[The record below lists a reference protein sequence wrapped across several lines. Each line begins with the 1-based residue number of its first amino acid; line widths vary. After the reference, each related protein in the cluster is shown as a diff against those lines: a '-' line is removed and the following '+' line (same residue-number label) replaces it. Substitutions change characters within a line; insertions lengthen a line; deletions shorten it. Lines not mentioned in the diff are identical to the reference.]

1 MNRLFKTFFLFLIIA
16 VLFLINSCGLGGGS
30 ANLKEILNKI
40 PSSSTLVSIIDMEQM
55 MKKMDYQ
62 EFKKSEIFKSML
74 KEAKTEELKKILE
87 NPEISGISINS
98 QFGMY
103 VDIKSND
110 DYVVGFILPIKSIKD
125 FEAQIEKT
133 AKEEKSPFKNI
144 KKEAKFKFVEEKSDD
159 TNLGIAWNDKM
170 LIMNV
175 SSKSPL
181 KELFV
186 KNFESNVKE
195 SILSNK
201 EFKAE
206 NAKGHDVLFWAQT
219 APIIKLLK
227 EDKQISKSL
236 KQIAYLGLTE
246 KALEENSFS
255 IYCDFKKA
263 EMESGMTFSMSEEL
277 KKEYGSIFKNN
288 VSTDFTKFFPK
299 KDMVGLSM
307 LALDLGAVNQV
318 LKNRGFDG
326 LINMFIGEMGLTVED
341 FTKGLKGE
349 IAFANYLDSSSKD
362 MIQSQKMVLAIAMK
376 DPAFIDK
383 LVDLASKSG
392 MGAVKKSGKRYISSM
407 SDKVQGIMVDN
418 VFIISTDISIID
430 KIEKGGFSGND
441 AIAKADFDK
450 IKDGW
455 LSNYVD
461 YIQMFA
467 AINESTGSSLGL
479 NLGYNK
485 VLKKISD
492 YNELEY
498 STSVVSSKDA
508 KFNIYF
514 KNKEDNSLKTI
525 MKLLDKIYLEREE
538 IKNQMDELNKPDEKL
553 IYQ

>member
-1 MNRLFKTFFLFLIIA
+1 MNRLFKVFFLFLLIT
-16 VLFLINSCGLGGGS
+16 VSFLVNSCGSGSGS
-30 ANLKEILNKI
+30 ANLKEILKKI
-40 PSSSTLVSIIDMEQM
+40 PATSTLVSIIDMEQM

-103 VDIKSND
+103 MDVKSSD
-110 DYVVGFILPIKSIKD
+110 DYVIGFILPIKNIKD

-144 KKEAKFKFVEEKSDD
+144 KKEAKFKFVEEKFEDN
-159 TNLGIAWNDKM
+159 NLGVAWNEKM

-175 SSKSPL
+175 SSKSSL

-186 KNFESNVKE
+186 KNFESKEKE

-206 NAKGHDVLFWAQT
+206 NAKGHDILFWAQT
-219 APIIKLLK
+219 APIVKLLK
-227 EDKQISKSL
+227 EDKQISRSL

-246 KALEENSFS
+246 KALEDNNFS
-255 IYCDFKKA
+255 IYCDFKKG
-263 EMESGMTFSMSEEL
+263 EMESGMTFSMSDEL
-277 KKEYGSIFKNN
+277 KKEYGSIFGKK
-288 VSTDFTKFFPK
+288 VSTDFSKFFPK

-326 LINMFIGEMGLTVED
+326 LINMFISEMGLTLED

-349 IAFANYLDSSSKD
+349 IAFANYIDPSSKD
-362 MIQSQKMVLAIAMK
+362 IIQSQKMVLAIALNN
-376 DPAFIDK
+376 PVFIDK
-383 LVDLASKSG
+383 LVDMASKSG

-418 VFIISTDISIID
+418 VFVISTDISIID
-430 KIEKGGFSGND
+430 KIEKGGFGGNE
-441 AIAKADFDK
+441 AIAKADYDK

-461 YIQMFA
+461 YIQMVA
-467 AINESTGSSLGL
+467 SLSETSGSTLGL
-479 NLGYNK
+479 DTDYNK
-485 VLKKISD
+485 ILKKISD

-498 STSVVSSKDA
+498 STSVLSDKET

-514 KNKEDNSLKTI
+514 KNKENNSLKTI
-525 MKLLDKIYLEREE
+525 IKLLDKIYLERED
-538 IKNQMDELNKPDEKL
+538 IKNQLDKFSKPEEKL
-553 IYQ
+553 IFQ

>member
-1 MNRLFKTFFLFLIIA
+1 MNRLINAFFLFLMIA
-16 VLFLINSCGLGGGS
+16 VSFLIISCGSGSGS
-30 ANLKEILNKI
+30 ANLKEILKKI
-40 PSSSTLVSIIDMEQM
+40 PSSSTMVSIIDMDQM

-103 VDIKSND
+103 VDVKSAD
-110 DYVVGFILPIKSIKD
+110 DYVIGFILPIKSIKD

-144 KKEAKFKFVEEKSDD
+144 KKESKFKFVEEK
-159 TNLGIAWNDKM
+159 TEGNNIGIAWNDKM
-170 LIMNV
+170 LIMNI
-175 SSKSPL
+175 SSKSAL

-186 KNFESNVKE
+186 KNFESNEKE

-201 EFKAE
+201 EFKVE
-206 NAKGHDVLFWAQT
+206 NAKGHDILFWAQT
-219 APIIKLLK
+219 APIMKLLK
-227 EDKQISKSL
+227 EDKQISRSL

-246 KALEENSFS
+246 KALEDNSFS

-263 EMESGMTFSMSEEL
+263 EMESGMTYSMSEEL
-277 KKEYGSIFKNN
+277 TKEYGSIFSKKI
-288 VSTDFTKFFPK
+288 STDFTKFFPK
-299 KDMVGLSM
+299 KDLVGLSM
-307 LALDLGAVNQV
+307 LALDLKAVNQV

-326 LINMFIGEMGLTVED
+326 LINMFIGEMGLTIED
-341 FTKGLKGE
+341 FTNGLKGE
-349 IAFANYLDSSSKD
+349 IAFANYIDPSSKD
-362 MIQSQKMVLAIAMK
+362 MIQSQKMVLAIAMN

-383 LVDLASKSG
+383 LVDLAFKSG
-392 MGAVKKSGKRYISSM
+392 MGAVKKSGKRYVSSM
-407 SDKVQGIMVDN
+407 SDKVQGIMVDK

-430 KIEKGGFSGND
+430 KIEKGGFGGNE
-441 AIAKADFDK
+441 AIAKSEYDK

-461 YIQMFA
+461 YIQMVA
-467 AINESTGSSLGL
+467 SLSETAGSTLGL
-479 NLGYNK
+479 DTDYNK
-485 VLKKISD
+485 ILKKISE

-498 STSVVSSKDA
+498 STSVLSDKEA

-514 KNKEDNSLKTI
+514 KNKENNSLKTI
-525 MKLLDKIYLEREE
+525 VKLLDKVYLERED
-538 IKNQMDELNKPDEKL
+538 IKNQLDKFSKPEETL

>member
-1 MNRLFKTFFLFLIIA
+1 MIAVSFLII
-16 VLFLINSCGLGGGS
+16 SCGSGSGS
-30 ANLKEILNKI
+30 ANLKEILKKI
-40 PSSSTLVSIIDMEQM
+40 PSSSTMVSIIDMDQM

-103 VDIKSND
+103 VDVKSAD
-110 DYVVGFILPIKSIKD
+110 DYVIGFILPIKSIKD

-144 KKEAKFKFVEEKSDD
+144 KKESKFKFVEEK
-159 TNLGIAWNDKM
+159 TEGNNIGIAWNDKM
-170 LIMNV
+170 LIMNI
-175 SSKSPL
+175 SSKSAL

-186 KNFESNVKE
+186 KNFESNEKE

-201 EFKAE
+201 EFKVE
-206 NAKGHDVLFWAQT
+206 NAKGHDILFWAQT
-219 APIIKLLK
+219 APIMKLLK
-227 EDKQISKSL
+227 EDKQISRSL

-246 KALEENSFS
+246 KALEDNSFS

-263 EMESGMTFSMSEEL
+263 EMESGMTYSMSEEL
-277 KKEYGSIFKNN
+277 TKEYGSIFSKKI
-288 VSTDFTKFFPK
+288 STDFTKFFPK
-299 KDMVGLSM
+299 KDLVGLSM
-307 LALDLGAVNQV
+307 LALDLKAVNQV

-326 LINMFIGEMGLTVED
+326 LINMFIGEMGLTIED
-341 FTKGLKGE
+341 FTNGLKGE
-349 IAFANYLDSSSKD
+349 IAFANYIDPSSKD
-362 MIQSQKMVLAIAMK
+362 MIQSQKMVLAIAMN

-383 LVDLASKSG
+383 LVDLAFKSG
-392 MGAVKKSGKRYISSM
+392 MGAVKKSGKRYVSSM
-407 SDKVQGIMVDN
+407 SDKVQGIMVDK

-430 KIEKGGFSGND
+430 KIEKGGFGGNE
-441 AIAKADFDK
+441 AIAKSEYDK

-461 YIQMFA
+461 YIQMVA
-467 AINESTGSSLGL
+467 SLSETAGSTLGL
-479 NLGYNK
+479 DTDYNK
-485 VLKKISD
+485 ILKKISE

-498 STSVVSSKDA
+498 STSVLSDKEA

-514 KNKEDNSLKTI
+514 KNKENNSLKTI
-525 MKLLDKIYLEREE
+525 VKLLDKVYLERED
-538 IKNQMDELNKPDEKL
+538 IKNQLDKFSKPEETL